1 MRTDRKLT
9 NMAQNILFVIIK
21 QCFGHI
27 FVSESKKRAYFV
39 PSVTA
44 EMASEGLTLT
54 CFFLP

>member
-44 EMASEGLTLT
+44 EMAW
-54 CFFLP
+54 